1 MEGPEVVNQQQA
13 YSTPQYGGPPPQ
25 WGYQPPVV
33 TQPQMSNTNNTT
45 VVINQQSAGPAYKP
59 PRAWST
65 GICGCFD
72 DLGVCCCVWWCT
84 PCAISQL
91 VGDMGEHCCV
101 PCCVPGWL
109 VALRTKLRTQHNIQK
124 LLTPDLR
131 PPLTPTLIAGRC
143 HERLLRRLLLLLLRP
158 LSDDEGGQAYEGFES
173 LNRGLLV
180 EPMEA
185 KTFTPFINFQQS
197 YFLT

>member
-45 VVINQQSAGPAYKP
+45 VVINQQSTGPAYKP

-72 DLGVCCCVWWCT
+72 DLGVCECDVT
-84 PCAISQL
+84 G
-91 VGDMGEHCCV
+91 V
-101 PCCVPGWL
+101 L
-109 VALRTKLRTQHNIQK
+109 VALVTCLEFSF
-124 LLTPDLR
+124 
-131 PPLTPTLIAGRC
+131 PLTISAAA
-143 HERLLRRLLLLLLRP
+143 
-158 LSDDEGGQAYEGFES
+158 LSSWPVYVS
-173 LNRGLLV
+173 
-180 EPMEA
+180 
-185 KTFTPFINFQQS
+185 FINICI
-197 YFLT
+197 

>member
-109 VALRTKLRTQHNIQK
+109 VALRTKLRTQHNIQGGVMSDCCAAYYCYYCVLCQMMREVK
-124 LLTPDLR
+124 LT
-131 PPLTPTLIAGRC
+131 
-143 HERLLRRLLLLLLRP
+143 
-158 LSDDEGGQAYEGFES
+158 
-173 LNRGLLV
+173 RGLS
-180 EPMEA
+180 P
-185 KTFTPFINFQQS
+185 
-197 YFLT
+197 